1 MALVTGSQDVAAPR
15 GRLDPGATDAQA
27 KANPVTTKRPQGTG
41 TPRKKDATIWIRNRQ
56 RFAIVPQAAI
66 EDERINDR
74 DFRTLAVLCR
84 YQDGEGRAWP
94 GAARFTVIGSEDTF
108 RRALKSLKKAGLLT
122 AEYDRAK
129 HRIIY
134 EINWTDPAD
143 LRGATDSETADLPV
157 SAPADLRLDRST
169 NQTATDQK
177 PAADAAPPVAFRE
190 RKDYRAGFAF
200 GEVFREWYG
209 RTYQRPHAGLMLQ
222 DAKGL
227 TALLKKVGRDRALVH
242 ELSASPAEEII
253 IGACIVAE
261 RNKGQL
267 WFIRNAPLD
276 IGTILN
282 GKHWQRIWDRV
293 IEEGQNLGRIAKTG

>member
-1 MALVTGSQDVAAPR
+1 MLMDTVGAVPPASVSEDAPNVR
-15 GRLDPGATDAQA
+15 A
-27 KANPVTTKRPQGTG
+27 QGTG
-41 TPRKKDATIWIRNRQ
+41 SIST
-56 RFAIVPQAAI
+56 
-66 EDERINDR
+66 
-74 DFRTLAVLCR
+74 
-84 YQDGEGRAWP
+84 
-94 GAARFTVIGSEDTF
+94 GAGAGS
-108 RRALKSLKKAGLLT
+108 
-122 AEYDRAK
+122 
-129 HRIIY
+129 
-134 EINWTDPAD
+134 
-143 LRGATDSETADLPV
+143 
-157 SAPADLRLDRST
+157 SAPSVVHSIDFALVPGEAILDRSVT
-169 NQTATDQK
+169 AEALRLLNLLCLYANKTGKAWPNQKRVAAELGLSPRAIRRATSNLVEAGHLLVQKAGTGHNLLYVIPWRERRSKRTATSPSKSEADADDTRSGRQR
-177 PAADAAPPVAFRE
+177 PTHHIEQNYRTERDSAADAAPPVAFRD

-200 GEVFREWYG
+200 GEVFRKWYSA
-209 RTYQRPHAGLMLQ
+209 TYQRPHASLMLQ